1 MKILLAN
8 IMGVV
13 LSFLITSG
21 ICFGISAEELEG
33 LIDRHEKITLIDVRG
48 NAGYTQGHIPGAI
61 NIPARLC
68 PIKRLPPVGRVIVYG
83 GGLDESSVLEAVDA
97 LNEKPG
103 IAAEMLDGGILRWE
117 ALNYPSTRKKGLERE
132 NPRYISYQ
140 KLHAIVRSNPDL
152 VLFDLRKIKKKRPLQ
167 SQSRRIVSEGV
178 GEGRS
183 LTDFSLEFPGV
194 RVITASAETVPG
206 DRRMGLARAGGL
218 RGQDSGHSELYVLID
233 IGDGVAEEMA
243 RSLKAAGIKRFV
255 ILAGGEESI
264 VRKGQSELKKK

>member
-1 MKILLAN
+1 MKILLAI
-8 IMGVV
+8 IMSVV

-21 ICFGISAEELEG
+21 ICFGISAEDLKG
-33 LIDRHEKITLIDVRG
+33 LIDRHEKITLIDIRD
-48 NAGYTQGHIPGAI
+48 NATYKKGYIPGAI

-83 GGLDESSVLEAVDA
+83 TGLDESSVLEAVDA

-103 IAAEMLDGGILRWE
+103 IAAEMLDEGILRWE

-132 NPRYISYQ
+132 KLRYVSYQ
-140 KLHAIVRSNPDL
+140 KLEAIARSNPDL
-152 VLFDLRKIKKKRPLQ
+152 VLFDLRKIKKKQTPQ

-178 GEGRS
+178 GEGRA
-183 LTDFSLEFPGV
+183 LTDLSQEFPGV
-194 RVITASAETVPG
+194 RVITPSAETVPG
-206 DRRMGLARAGGL
+206 DKRMGLARGGGL
-218 RGQDSGHSELYVLID
+218 KGQDRKHSDLYVLID
-233 IGDGVAEEMA
+233 SGDGTAEVMA
-243 RSLKAAGIKRFV
+243 KSLKAAGIKRFV